1 MTAESRTWTTVFD
14 SPVGPLRLTSDGH
27 ALTGVLFNEP
37 APDDSWVE
45 DDAPF
50 AEVIGEL
57 REYFAGART
66 TFDVPIRSTGTAFQK
81 TVWAALRD
89 IPYGE
94 TRSYG
99 QLAEAIGNPNA
110 VRAVGLANSRNPIS
124 IIVPC
129 HRVIG
134 SNGSLTGY
142 SGGLDRKR
150 TLLDL
155 ERAAPAWS
163 EEPLPVTAS

>member
-27 ALTGVLFNEP
+27 VLTGVLYNEP
-37 APDDSWVE
+37 TPDDSWID

-50 AEVIGEL
+50 ADVIGEL
-57 REYFAGART
+57 REYFAGERT
-66 TFDVPIRSTGTAFQK
+66 AFDVPIRATGTAFQ
-81 TVWAALRD
+81 TSVWAALRE

-94 TRSYG
+94 TRNYG
-99 QLAEAIGNPNA
+99 QLAEAIGKPTA

-142 SGGLDRKR
+142 SGGLERKR
-150 TLLDL
+150 ALLDL
-155 ERAAPAWS
+155 ERAAPAWT
-163 EEPLPVTAS
+163 EEPLPVAAS